1 MNSDYFYVVL
11 ILGSNFQRSKN
22 FKKGIKLIEKKY
34 KLLKISRIYKS
45 DDTTQKGRFYWNLAL
60 LLKMKKT
67 VDLKY
72 ELVEIEK
79 ECGRQW
85 DSMKKTIALDIDIA
99 LVYLFQTNSAE
110 CNILAKNIDES
121 LYSFLSLQDILPK
134 KINIKKMFSDK
145 CELVSQVKH
154 RKINLVSIL
163 EISNG
168 NRDVL

>member
-1 MNSDYFYVVL
+1 MQR
-11 ILGSNFQRSKN
+11 ILGEFQILKN
-22 FKKGIKLIEKKY
+22 FKKGLKLIEKNISFLKY
-34 KLLKISRIYKS
+34 LGFINRH
-45 DDTTQKGRFYWNLAL
+45 TTQKGRFYWNLVL
-60 LLKMKKT
+60 LLKVKT

-79 ECGRQW
+79 NARYKW

-99 LVYLFQTNSAE
+99 LVYLFQTKSAE

-121 LYSFLSLQDILPK
+121 LYSFLCYMISCRRKLILK
-134 KINIKKMFSDK
+134 NCLVI

>member
-1 MNSDYFYVVL
+1 
-11 ILGSNFQRSKN
+11 
-22 FKKGIKLIEKKY
+22 
-34 KLLKISRIYKS
+34 
-45 DDTTQKGRFYWNLAL
+45 
-60 LLKMKKT
+60 MKKT

-121 LYSFLSLQDILPK
+121 LYSFLSLHDILPK